1 MKSLSH
7 KIIFLF
13 LVFSL
18 PIISQDLILSP
29 TTLYL
34 GSIPIGSHSIRE
46 IVIFN
51 STITS
56 INISSI
62 SISGPDAT
70 NFSIENDP
78 GSTSIGPIRSLIIK
92 IKYSPINPSENIA
105 FLNISSSSG
114 NFIDTLKGIGNQSI
128 AGIFPFERILGTP
141 EIDRSANVIQTN
153 DNGFIFIGSTFND
166 EYDVENIF
174 LLKTDN
180 NGMVEWTSEYGDDNG
195 IENGVD
201 IIQTDDNG
209 YLVLANTEKMGNF
222 GGNDLMIVK
231 FNSVGEYQW
240 KKYYGTTQDDF
251 ASKMVTTLN
260 GDYIILAQTLP
271 TSGISKNT
279 MLIRIDNEGNEK
291 WQKYYGNELGN
302 QSSDIIRLADN
313 NLVFIG
319 FIAIGDDRQ
328 IYLVKVNDDG
338 NVIWEK
344 TFGGSL
350 FEEGSSVR
358 ETQDGGLIICGFT
371 ASEGSGAKDA
381 YLAKLNSTGELIW
394 SKIFGD
400 IHDDGFGGVIETT
413 NGDFISVGSTVTE
426 FLEEGQKQYT
436 DVLVVKTNN
445 NGDMIWSRN
454 FGGNRSDGA
463 GQIFRANDGGYIIN
477 GNTSSYSKSSDI
489 YVLKMNG
496 DGVISDIN
504 EELFEDNLVLND
516 IELWQNYPNP
526 FNSQTNI
533 LFYLNEADDIKISLF
548 SINGELLKVLADK
561 KYEAGIHEI
570 KTTLN
575 NISSGL
581 YLYELRTSS
590 NRKVKTMV
598 YIK

>member
-1 MKSLSH
+1 
-7 KIIFLF
+7 
-13 LVFSL
+13 
-18 PIISQDLILSP
+18 
-29 TTLYL
+29 
-34 GSIPIGSHSIRE
+34 
-46 IVIFN
+46 
-51 STITS
+51 
-56 INISSI
+56 
-62 SISGPDAT
+62 
-70 NFSIENDP
+70 
-78 GSTSIGPIRSLIIK
+78 
-92 IKYSPINPSENIA
+92 
-105 FLNISSSSG
+105 
-114 NFIDTLKGIGNQSI
+114 
-128 AGIFPFERILGTP
+128 
-141 EIDRSANVIQTN
+141 
-153 DNGFIFIGSTFND
+153 
-166 EYDVENIF
+166 
-174 LLKTDN
+174 
-180 NGMVEWTSEYGDDNG
+180 
-195 IENGVD
+195 
-201 IIQTDDNG
+201 
-209 YLVLANTEKMGNF
+209 
-222 GGNDLMIVK
+222 
-231 FNSVGEYQW
+231 
-240 KKYYGTTQDDF
+240 
-251 ASKMVTTLN
+251 
-260 GDYIILAQTLP
+260 
-271 TSGISKNT
+271 